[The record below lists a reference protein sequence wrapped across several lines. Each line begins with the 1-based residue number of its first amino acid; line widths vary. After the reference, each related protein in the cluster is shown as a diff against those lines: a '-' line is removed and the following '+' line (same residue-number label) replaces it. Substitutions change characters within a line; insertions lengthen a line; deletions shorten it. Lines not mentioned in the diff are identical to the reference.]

1 MVLIKFMIWRSKK
14 DNSETAILKTEKNN
28 QGVLLGAFIK
38 CEHFWS
44 SPINEFL
51 FQVSR
56 W

>member
-38 CEHFWS
+38 WEHFWS
-44 SPINEFL
+44 SPVNEFL